1 MLVAPEQLEAVA
13 TLVQED
19 SLDLLGLLV
28 HVVKMDLLARSD
40 NLDQTELLVSV
51 VLRVRAFADVM
62 VTIMM
67 SA

>member
-1 MLVAPEQLEAVA
+1 LLVAPEQLEAVA